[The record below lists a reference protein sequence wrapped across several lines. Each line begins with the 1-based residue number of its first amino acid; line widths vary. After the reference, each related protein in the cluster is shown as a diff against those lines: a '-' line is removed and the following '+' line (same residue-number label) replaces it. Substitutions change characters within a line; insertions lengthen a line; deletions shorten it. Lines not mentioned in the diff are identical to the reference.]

1 MVYEYFLALA
11 SIESEGTWGNPN
23 NNNRKVSYQNYANDM
38 PSLGGRTLNEY
49 NDMSYL
55 TGPETLAI
63 CMMRGPPINDN
74 YPILFRAT
82 YKDDVFDNERTI

>member
-1 MVYEYFLALA
+1 
-11 SIESEGTWGNPN
+11 
-23 NNNRKVSYQNYANDM
+23 M

-63 CMMRGPPINDN
+63 CMMRGPPMNDN
-74 YPILFRAT
+74 YPILFRAK
-82 YKDDVFDNERTI
+82 YKDDVSNATKLNKSCADDDIVVV